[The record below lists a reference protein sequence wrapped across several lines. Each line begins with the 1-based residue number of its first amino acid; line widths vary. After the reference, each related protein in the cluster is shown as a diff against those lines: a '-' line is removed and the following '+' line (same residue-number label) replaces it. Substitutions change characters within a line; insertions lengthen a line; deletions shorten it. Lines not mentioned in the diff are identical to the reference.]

1 MAIPSMMPQVPSRMA
16 NLLYVPQNSSLPANC
31 VKCGQPSTTL
41 VKKTFYWHP
50 AWVYILILPGLL
62 IYAIAALAIRK
73 GMKLHVPLCDVH
85 SQARKTKIWTAVA
98 LLVGFLPFGI
108 IVGSMTPDNAGWIWL
123 AAGVMFL
130 TGLVLAGIVSN
141 ILKPTYIDLFYATFK
156 GASED
161 FLRQLPTRS

>member
-1 MAIPSMMPQVPSRMA
+1 MVPQVPSRTA
-16 NLLYVPQNSSLPANC
+16 NLLYVPQNSILPANC

-62 IYAIAALAIRK
+62 IYAIVAMVVRK
-73 GMKLHVPLCDVH
+73 GMKLQVPLCDVH
-85 SQARKTKIWTAVA
+85 SQARKTKIWLAVA
-98 LLVGFLPFGI
+98 LLLGFLPFGI
-108 IVGSMTPDNAGWIWL
+108 VVGSMLPDSAGWVWL
-123 AAGVMFL
+123 GAVGMFF

-141 ILKPTYIDLFYATFK
+141 ILKPTYIDDSYATFK

-161 FLRQLPTRS
+161 FLRQLPTKF